1 MNLIIKTKN
10 DQITGQKILFFRNF
24 ITNINIDICCI
35 IINY

>member
-10 DQITGQKILFFRNF
+10 DQIIGQKILFFRNF
-24 ITNINIDICCI
+24 ITNINIDIYCI